1 MPHRPHLLVIVPLV
15 ALAGLVVWRAD
26 NDAAPAAAD
35 RGTSAVLPQPAP
47 AAPPPPAW
55 LEAALARS
63 RAYALESTDPE
74 REFRRLWQAADAT
87 ALTPE
92 TERSVLRELEERFA
106 AVSKVSE
113 RELPASQGVD
123 ATTWRIAQDYALQ
136 EALFQLEAFQ
146 RGDYRR
152 CDLAGLPNAL
162 RFGVSSGFRLSEF
175 LSPSARS
182 LLLFP
187 VDQHVASGLLE
198 TKNYLLVAD
207 QQRR

>member
-1 MPHRPHLLVIVPLV
+1 MPHRLHLLVLVPLV
-15 ALAGLVVWRAD
+15 ALAGLVAWRAD
-26 NDAAPAAAD
+26 NDAPPAAAD
-35 RGTSAVLPQPAP
+35 GGASAVFAQPAP
-47 AAPPPPAW
+47 AAPAPPAW
-55 LEAALARS
+55 LDAALARS
-63 RAYALESTDPE
+63 RTYALESNDLE
-74 REFRRLWQAADAT
+74 REFRRLWQSADAAALAPET
-87 ALTPE
+87 ALG
-92 TERSVLRELEERFA
+92 VLRELEQRLA
-106 AVSKVSE
+106 AVSTVSE

-152 CDLAGLPNAL
+152 SDLAGLPNAL

-175 LSPSARS
+175 LSASARG

-187 VDQHVASGLLE
+187 VDPQVAPGLLE

>member
-1 MPHRPHLLVIVPLV
+1 MPHRPHLLVLVPLV
-15 ALAGLVVWRAD
+15 AFAGLVAWRAN
-26 NDAAPAAAD
+26 NDAAPAAAHD
-35 RGTSAVLPQPAP
+35 DAGDVFAQPAP
-47 AAPPPPAW
+47 AAAPPPAW

-63 RAYALESTDPE
+63 RTYALESSDTE
-74 REFRRLWQAADAT
+74 HEFRRLWQSADAT
-87 ALTPE
+87 ELTPE
-92 TERSVLRELEERFA
+92 TAQAVLRELEERFA

-123 ATTWRIAQDYALQ
+123 ATTWRIAQDYALE
-136 EALFQLEAFQ
+136 EALFQLQAFQ

-152 CDLAGLPNAL
+152 SDLAGLPNAL

-175 LSPSARS
+175 LSPSARG

-187 VDQHVASGLLE
+187 VDPQVASGLLE